1 MTGAG
6 KAPVT
11 VPTRAMVLA
20 AGLGTRMRPLT
31 LKTPKPLLKVAG
43 RTLLD
48 HMLDRLV
55 AAGVTFAVI
64 NIHHLGEQIAD
75 HVKRRTD
82 LEIVV
87 ADERAQLLDTGGGT
101 AAVLHHFR
109 DEPFFSVNTDA
120 LFIDSRGNALHRLAR
135 AWDGSRMDALMLLAL
150 TVRSHGY
157 AGQGDF
163 EMDPAGRL
171 KRRARSTVAPFVWT
185 TVQICS
191 PRLFADPPPP
201 PFSTNVLWD
210 RAIEAGRLY
219 GQRLDGDWLEINTPA
234 GRDEAEAFL
243 RNEGLAA

>member
-1 MTGAG
+1 
-6 KAPVT
+6 
-11 VPTRAMVLA
+11 MVLA

-43 RTLLD
+43 KTLLD

-55 AAGVTFAVI
+55 AAGVTFAVV
-64 NIHHLGEQIAD
+64 NIHHLGEQIAE
-75 HVKRRTD
+75 HLKTRID

-101 AAVLHHFR
+101 AAVLHHFK

-120 LFIDSRGNALHRLAR
+120 LFIDSRGNALQRLAR
-135 AWDGSRMDALMLLAL
+135 SWDDSRMDALMLLAL
-150 TVRSHGY
+150 TVRAHGY
-157 AGQGDF
+157 AGPGDF
-163 EMDPAGRL
+163 EMDAAGHL
-171 KRRARSTVAPFVWT
+171 SRRKRSTVAPFVWT

-191 PRLFADPPPP
+191 PRLFADPPPA

-210 RAIEAGRLY
+210 RAIADGRLF

-234 GRDEAEAFL
+234 GRNEAEAFL
-243 RNEGLAA
+243 KAEGLAA

>member
-1 MTGAG
+1 MTA
-6 KAPVT
+6 
-11 VPTRAMVLA
+11 PTRAMVLA

-31 LKTPKPLLKVAG
+31 LKTPKPLLTVAG
-43 RTLLD
+43 KTLLD

-55 AAGVTFAVI
+55 AAGVTFAVV
-64 NIHHLGEQIAD
+64 NIHHLGGQIAEHLKTRD
-75 HVKRRTD
+75 D
-82 LEIVV
+82 LEIVI

-120 LFIDSRGNALHRLAR
+120 LFIDARGNALQRLAR
-135 AWDGSRMDALMLLAL
+135 SWDERRMDALMLLAL
-150 TVRSHGY
+150 TVRAHGY
-157 AGQGDF
+157 TGPGDF
-163 EMDPAGRL
+163 EMDAAGRL
-171 KRRARSTVAPFVWT
+171 SRRKRSTVAPFVWT

-191 PRLFADPPPP
+191 PRLFADPPPA

-210 RAIEAGRLY
+210 RAIAAGRLF

-243 RNEGLAA
+243 RAEGLAA